1 MSLCLLTEG
10 TYPYHVGGVSTWTH
24 ALLQDLSD
32 VPVLLV
38 PLYAGPTPGDSLWAL
53 PAHVTAHPPLRVPD
67 TLAPDAIAD
76 WCRTVAPTL
85 PAMDFVHALT
95 AGVAGQLGRR
105 LQADRTLPFLV
116 TEHGIGWHELQ
127 HGAGETETG
136 YRPAGAAPCFA
147 DAALARAVD
156 NLQHHARAVYA
167 AADALTTVAWA
178 NQEKQYTLGADP
190 ARCHVVPNGVTVPNR
205 PPDDPTGPFH
215 VGLVGRVTPL
225 KDIATFLHACAHVH
239 EALPTARF
247 SVVGPPSDPVYAAR
261 CHALVSRLGLTNAV
275 TFVENA
281 RTMTPWY
288 RRFHAVVLTSRSEAQ
303 PLALLEAMA
312 QARPVVATDVG
323 DCRRLIDGPDD
334 DLGSA
339 GAVCPVGDARAFAD
353 ALLTLAREPARRR
366 TRGRVGWT
374 RVRHSYQRDASIA
387 TYRRL
392 YHFLRSSPPLASAS
406 SYA

>member
-1 MSLCLLTEG
+1 MSLCLLTEE

-24 ALLQDLSD
+24 ALLQGLSD

-38 PLYAGPTPGDSLWAL
+38 PLYAGQSPGAPLLDL

-85 PAMDFVHALT
+85 PAMDLVHALT

-105 LQADRTLPFLV
+105 LQTERGLPFLV

-136 YRPAGAAPCFA
+136 YRPEGAAPCAA
-147 DAALARAVD
+147 DAALERAVRD
-156 NLQHHARAVYA
+156 LQHHARAVYA
-167 AADALTTVAWA
+167 AADVLTTVAWA
-178 NQEKQYTLGADP
+178 NQEKQYALGADP
-190 ARCHVVPNGVTVPNR
+190 ASCHVVPNGVSVPNR

-225 KDIATFLHACAHVH
+225 KDIVTFLHACALVH
-239 EALPTARF
+239 EVLPTARF
-247 SVVGPPSDPVYAAR
+247 SVVGPPSDPAYAAR
-261 CHALVSRLGLTNAV
+261 CHALAHRLDLDDAV

-288 RRFHAVVLTSRSEAQ
+288 RRFHAVALTSRSEAQ

-323 DCRRLIDGPDD
+323 DCRRLIDDPDD
-334 DLGSA
+334 NFGSA
-339 GAVCPVGDARAFAD
+339 GAVCPVGNARAFAD
-353 ALLTLAREPARRR
+353 ALLTLAREPNLGR

-374 RVRHSYQRDASIA
+374 RVRRSYQRDASIA
-387 TYRRL
+387 AYRRL
-392 YHFLRSSPPLASAS
+392 YHSLRSSRPVASAS